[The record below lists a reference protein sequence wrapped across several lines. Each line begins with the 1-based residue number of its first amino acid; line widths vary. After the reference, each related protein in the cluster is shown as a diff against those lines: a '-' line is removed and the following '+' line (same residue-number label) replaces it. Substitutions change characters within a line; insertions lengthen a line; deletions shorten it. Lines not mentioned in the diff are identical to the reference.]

1 MQQKQPR
8 GTLPGPRK
16 YAYTYEKNNDRIKLR
31 QLLVGELEEEDVE
44 ETPKRRPGRQKGSIG
59 TAKRATTDAIE
70 VKHEMRR
77 RISCTQ
83 AAQDAFCALVAEHLK
98 KEEAQ
103 EQKEWDK
110 EQAKLTV
117 DLEEKLKFL

>member
-44 ETPKRRPGRQKGSIG
+44 ETIY
-59 TAKRATTDAIE
+59 
-70 VKHEMRR
+70 VNEMNKNW
-77 RISCTQ
+77 RIT
-83 AAQDAFCALVAEHLK
+83 
-98 KEEAQ
+98 
-103 EQKEWDK
+103 
-110 EQAKLTV
+110 
-117 DLEEKLKFL
+117 